1 MPRNSEFGTKVRR
14 EARARSGGFCE
25 ALGAVYGLEP
35 GQRCNVPL
43 VKVEFDHYPVR
54 AADGGEATLEN
65 CVAVC
70 PKCHGWKSAHFDT
83 PQAAKNKRVSD
94 RHLGIRP
101 ASQMRSAGFQ
111 KPQPQKSATRKI
123 LHWTERQQP

>member
-1 MPRNSEFGTKVRR
+1 MRSEFGTKVRR

-25 ALGAVYGLEP
+25 AQGMVYGLPP

-70 PKCHGWKSAHFDT
+70 PTCHRWKTTHFDT
-83 PQAAKNKRVSD
+83 PQAAKGKRIAL
-94 RHLGIRP
+94 RHEGIRP
-101 ASQMRSAGFQ
+101 ASKLRSAPFPKARQ
-111 KPQPQKSATRKI
+111 KYSPAQGRMRTI
-123 LHWTERQQP
+123 GD